1 LIAGVDEAGRGPLAG
16 PVVAAAVILDNRK
29 FPEGINDSKKL
40 PEKVRADLYGKIMAG
55 AVAVGV
61 GAAPADVIDR
71 SSIVKATL
79 LAMVEAIAGLGVR
92 PDCVVVDGKD
102 VPGLDLPVITLVDGD
117 SRCLSVAAA
126 SIVAKVTRDRI
137 MNEMDGLYPAYSFAQ
152 NKGYG
157 TRDHLEALRR
167 HGPSSIHRLTFAPV
181 ASFGEGRIGK

>member
-1 LIAGVDEAGRGPLAG
+1 MIAGVDEAGRGPLAG